1 MTEKENKKISGWF
14 MILIPLAI
22 IFLGYL
28 FSKDPKQDQG
38 PSQNKASAIYS
49 IWLSEAE
56 VAKNKK
62 DQSQWDVDGTAP
74 DLSAMVVWKDQIIL
88 NTVTS
93 NDSLIARWDPIAIS
107 VGDVF
112 QGEVSTSTVKRIAR
126 IRAQKGEKFSIG
138 IFDEDIVS
146 RDYVGGW
153 EIDTSELRPGT
164 CELTSKG
171 TLNRLIISVTQDD
184 NLTVPDKKFKIKGA
198 SATYLE
204 EPSDIMLETVK
215 RWAKEAK
222 ENVKEFGSN
231 MGEKIEKIGE
241 QVEQQRNRLEEA
253 IKETS
258 KKTEDKIREMLDA
271 LRNK

>member
-1 MTEKENKKISGWF
+1 MS
-14 MILIPLAI
+14 P
-22 IFLGYL
+22 
-28 FSKDPKQDQG
+28 
-38 PSQNKASAIYS
+38 
-49 IWLSEAE
+49 
-56 VAKNKK
+56 NKK

-74 DLSAMVVWKDQIIL
+74 DLSAMVVWKNQIIL

-93 NDSLIARWDPIAIS
+93 NDSLIARRDPIAIS

-126 IRAQKGEKFSIG
+126 IRAEEKERFSIG
-138 IFDEDIVS
+138 LFDEDIVS

-164 CELTSKG
+164 CELTSEG
-171 TLNRLIISVTQDD
+171 TLKRLIISVTQDD
-184 NLTVPDKKFKIKGA
+184 NLTVPDRKFKIKDTA
-198 SATYLE
+198 ATYLE
-204 EPSDIMLETVK
+204 EPNDIMLETVK

-222 ENVKEFGSN
+222 ENVKEFGNN
-231 MGEKIEKIGE
+231 MGQKIEKIGE
-241 QVEQQRNRLEEA
+241 QVEQQRNRLEDA

-258 KKTEDKIREMLDA
+258 KKTEDKIKEMLDA

>member
-1 MTEKENKKISGWF
+1 MTNKEDKKYGVLL
-14 MILIPLAI
+14 MVLIPIAI

-28 FSKDPKQDQG
+28 FSKDPGQG
-38 PSQNKASAIYS
+38 HSKSRKGASSIYS
-49 IWLSEAE
+49 IWLTEAE
-56 VAKNKK
+56 VASTKK

-126 IRAQKGEKFSIG
+126 IRAIKGEKFSIG
-138 IFDEDIVS
+138 LFDEDIVS

-153 EIDTSELRPGT
+153 EIDTGELRTGT

-184 NLTVPDKKFKIKGA
+184 NLTVPDREFKIKG
-198 SATYLE
+198 ATYLE
-204 EPSDIMLETVK
+204 EPNDIMLETVK

-222 ENVKEFGSN
+222 ESVEELGNNV
-231 MGEKIEKIGE
+231 GEKIEEIGK
-241 QVEQQRNRLEEA
+241 QVEQQRSRLEEA